1 MAICTAYELRLTT
14 GSGGRSPA
22 SAKPP
27 VQRRTSAS
35 ASAAICLPAVR
46 SALASSGG
54 GGRVAEAR
62 RASISLTAPPALL
75 RPTLAA
81 TLASPAMS
89 APGLSRCLL
98 SSDTQ
103 KS

>member
-1 MAICTAYELRLTT
+1 MAICTAYALRLTT

-35 ASAAICLPAVR
+35 ASAAICLPAV
-46 SALASSGG
+46 AFASGEG
-54 GGRVAEAR
+54 AAAR
-62 RASISLTAPPALL
+62 RASISLIAPPALL

-89 APGLSRCLL
+89 APVLSRCLL